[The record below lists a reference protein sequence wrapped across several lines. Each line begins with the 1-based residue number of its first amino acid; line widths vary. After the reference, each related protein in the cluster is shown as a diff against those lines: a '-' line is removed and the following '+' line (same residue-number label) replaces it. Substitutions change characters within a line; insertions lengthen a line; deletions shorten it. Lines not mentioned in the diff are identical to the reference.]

1 MVNGLNI
8 ISTGLGGEVKVGKY
22 PIVYSKK
29 DGINRLLPID
39 TNGDLISLASFVEKT
54 YPDEKDF
61 VYVLIDGVEIKL
73 F

>member
-1 MVNGLNI
+1 M
-8 ISTGLGGEVKVGKY
+8 GKY